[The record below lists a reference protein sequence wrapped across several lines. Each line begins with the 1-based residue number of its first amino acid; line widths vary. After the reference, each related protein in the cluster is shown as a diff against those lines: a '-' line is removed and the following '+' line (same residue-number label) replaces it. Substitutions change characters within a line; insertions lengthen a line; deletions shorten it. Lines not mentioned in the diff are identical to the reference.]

1 MLRTILQIIYIV
13 FAVIA
18 FLGAITE
25 KKDKGYI
32 AVFAIIT
39 LAITIFSMF

>member
-13 FAVIA
+13 FASIA
-18 FLGAITE
+18 FLEAITKRKE
-25 KKDKGYI
+25 KGYI
-32 AVFAIIT
+32 AVFAIIA